1 MGIKMK
7 FFQKGFNYS
16 QDGPGN
22 RLVYHV
28 QGCNFRCK
36 WCANPEGM
44 EIHSGSAKNY
54 NPLEILEECQRSKMM
69 FFDGGGVTFTGG
81 EPTLQFNELL
91 EILRL
96 LKENNIHTAIENNGS
111 STRLTELI
119 SVVDYFIIDFKHYDN
134 NIHKKWTFSE
144 NIQALNNIDKFL
156 ESGRQIHVRIPLING
171 FNCNPEGFAQF
182 FKGKNTKNLQIELLP
197 YHEYGKCKWN
207 KKYEIIDGFI
217 SSDTLKNFY
226 KVLRENGLNVI

>member
-1 MGIKMK
+1 MK
-7 FFQKGFNYS
+7 IFQKGFNYS

-44 EIHSGSAKNY
+44 EIQCEAAKAY
-54 NPLEILEECQRSKMM
+54 LASEILEECQRSKMM

-81 EPTLQFNELL
+81 EPTLHFDELL
-91 EILRL
+91 EILLL

-111 STRLTELI
+111 SLRLTELV
-119 SVVDYFIIDFKHYDN
+119 SVVDYFIVDFKHYDN
-134 NIHKKWTFSE
+134 NTHKKWTSSE
-144 NIQALNNIDKFL
+144 NTQVLNNIDKFL
-156 ESGRQIHVRIPLING
+156 ESGRQILVRIPLING
-171 FNCNPEGFAQF
+171 FNCNAEGFVQF

-207 KKYEIIDGFI
+207 TNYEIKNGFI
-217 SSDTLKNFY
+217 SDDTLNNFN
-226 KVLRENGLNVI
+226 KILKKNGLNVI